1 MAETQ
6 KLSVV
11 IAIYNEQENLPDLF
25 QRLRATFA
33 RMPDIAPT
41 VIYVNDG
48 STDDSLRIML
58 QQQAEDARFTI
69 IDLSRN
75 FGHQSAVTAG
85 LAAADGDAAIMMDG
99 DLQDPPE
106 VIVDLVACWRGGAK
120 VVLAVRRQ
128 RAERGL
134 RRIGFEAFY
143 RILDWVS
150 DFPIPAQVGIF
161 GLLDRQAL
169 NELNQLPER
178 NRFLPGLRAWVGFDQ
193 RVVEYDRQER
203 AAGIPK
209 QSLWRLTRYAMDGF
223 LSFSYKPLRLMI
235 GAGVTVSLIGFGL
248 AGSFIVRRLMGAEIA
263 PTGFTTLVTLLLVL
277 GGLQLLAM
285 GLLGEYLG
293 RIYEEV
299 KQRPLYIVKRHYRDP
314 TSSAATSNGS
324 EN

>member
-6 KLSVV
+6 TLSVV
-11 IAIYNEQENLPDLF
+11 IAIFNEQENLPDLF

-48 STDDSLRIML
+48 STDGSLAIML
-58 QQQAEDARFTI
+58 QQQAEDGRFTI

-85 LAAADGDAAIMMDG
+85 LVAADGDAVVMMDG

-106 VIVDLVACWRGGAK
+106 VIVDLVACWRSGGK

-128 RAERGL
+128 RAERGI
-134 RRIGFEAFY
+134 RRVGFEAFY
-143 RILDWVS
+143 RIMDWVS
-150 DFPIPAQVGIF
+150 DFPIPAQAGIF

-169 NELNQLPER
+169 HELNRLPER

-193 RVVEYDRQER
+193 RTVEYDRQER
-203 AAGIPK
+203 AAGSPK

-235 GAGVTVSLIGFGL
+235 GVGVAVSLVGFGL
-248 AGSFIVRRLMGAEIA
+248 ACTFVVRRLMGAEIA

-299 KQRPLYIVKRHYRDP
+299 KQRPLYIIKQHYRDP
-314 TSSAATSNGS
+314 TSSAARSNGS